1 MVGLRTCMDGE
12 RVVVDRRLEDVQEE
26 AARTREEASQAAK
39 AELGQKWDS
48 GECVTGT
55 GGALRSVLYQ
65 SQCYEERTQRNGG
78 RGRGGIQTQKH
89 ASLLLFVCLFVF
101 QKKNLTGI
109 V

>member
-1 MVGLRTCMDGE
+1 MVGLRTCVDGE

-26 AARTREEASQAAK
+26 VARTREEASQAAK

-48 GECVTGT
+48 GECVTET
-55 GGALRSVLYQ
+55 RGALQSVLYQ

-89 ASLLLFVCLFVF
+89 ASLLLLFVCLFF
-101 QKKNLTGI
+101 KRKF
-109 V
+109 